1 MCIAFELGNI
11 KLVTLF
17 AVSKECLRGGIGVLE
32 CVTLGST
39 GKKCGTQ
46 ANYMEHRVSEI
57 KILLCA
63 VAFFVRCDVI

>member
-46 ANYMEHRVSEI
+46 ANYMDIGSVRSKFSCV
-57 KILLCA
+57 LL
-63 VAFFVRCDVI
+63 RSLSDVM